1 MLNTTTICCLVES
14 KTPGYLVRELP
25 PLGIHDVH
33 VRTLA
38 GAISIGAELPQ
49 WLEQDMT
56 ETSYDYPLETGYES
70 YGEVLAVGDAVQIV
84 KPGDRVVS
92 FYGHQDQAIVPESK
106 VIPVPAHIS
115 PREALLL
122 ILSCDAAKGVRKLT
136 LTPDTSVLVSGMGT
150 IGLLTVHYLRH
161 YVNVRQIDI
170 LEPLTSRAELAR
182 QLGARV
188 VTPGSSMYD
197 AAIECSG
204 RQAAFAELQSAV
216 RPHGAICVLSDG
228 NRESL
233 TLTPAFHA
241 KELQIVASS
250 DGWDYR
256 KHADWLFADERHA
269 TLSALFEHETS
280 FSKLASCFASLM
292 ETPDLPIKVFVDY
305 EQTS

>member
-1 MLNTTTICCLVES
+1 MNTAAICCLVEP
-14 KTPGYLVRELP
+14 KTPGHVTRELP
-25 PLGIHDVH
+25 SLGSHDVH
-33 VRTLA
+33 VRTIA

-56 ETSYDYPLETGYES
+56 ATDYHYPLETGYES
-70 YGEVLAVGDAVQIV
+70 YGEVLAIGDAVQIV
-84 KPGDRVVS
+84 KPGDRIVS

-115 PREALLL
+115 PREALLS

-136 LTPDTSVLVSGMGT
+136 LTSNSSVLVSGMGT
-150 IGLLTVHYLRH
+150 LGLLTVHYLRH

-170 LEPLTSRAELAR
+170 IEPLASRAEFAR
-182 QLGARV
+182 PLGAQIV
-188 VTPGSSMYD
+188 MPDSDTYD
-197 AAIECSG
+197 VAIECSG
-204 RQAAFAELQSAV
+204 RQAAFAALQSAV
-216 RPHGAICVLSDG
+216 RPHGTICVLSDG
-228 NRESL
+228 NREAL

-256 KHADWLFADERHA
+256 QHADWLFADERHT
-269 TLSALFEHETS
+269 TLPDLFEQETT
-280 FSKLASCFASLM
+280 FSNLANCFTSLM
-292 ETPDLPIKVFVDY
+292 QSTELPIKVFVDY

>member
-1 MLNTTTICCLVES
+1 MLNTTTICCLVEP

-56 ETSYDYPLETGYES
+56 ETSYNYPLETGYES

-84 KPGDRVVS
+84 KPGDRVVG

-106 VIPVPAHIS
+106 VILVPAYVS

-136 LTPDTSVLVSGMGT
+136 LTPDARVLVSGMGT

-170 LEPLTSRAELAR
+170 IEPLASRAELAR
-182 QLGARV
+182 QLGAHI
-188 VTPGSSMYD
+188 VTPDSDTYD

-241 KELQIVASS
+241 KELQIIASS
-250 DGWDYR
+250 DGWNYR
-256 KHADWLFADERHA
+256 QHADWLFSNDRHA
-269 TLSALFEHETS
+269 TLPALFEQETS
-280 FSKLASCFASLM
+280 FSELANCFAALM
-292 ETPDLPIKVFVDY
+292 ASTDLPIKVFVDY